1 MKILRVINSL
11 NIGGAERSVVSN
23 VPIHRKNGFDIDVL
37 LFNGN
42 RTHFY
47 EDLAKKKINII
58 SLGKNNNIYNPL
70 MIFKVAKYINNYDV
84 LHVSLFPALYW
95 VAFAKILTR
104 SKTKLIF
111 TEHNTINRR
120 MGNYFFEIFEQII
133 YKQYDRIVAISPE
146 ANESLSL
153 HLKNKIKVSTI
164 YNGVDVA
171 RVYKESKNLSD
182 FEVLKEKN
190 KNHKIILQV
199 ASFREQKDQDTIIKS
214 LPLLDENVH
223 VIFVGDGP
231 RMKICTDLAKS
242 MNVDHRI
249 SFLGIQNNV
258 HALYGLSDI
267 VVMSSHY
274 EGFGRAA
281 VEGMAAKKPL
291 LASNVAGL
299 AEIVKNHGI
308 LFEPGNYVELS
319 QIINKLLA
327 NKKLYDDV
335 ALKCFNRA
343 KDFDINKMVSAY
355 ENIYKTII

>member
-37 LFNGN
+37 VLNGS

-70 MIFKVAKYINNYDV
+70 MIFKVTKYINNYDV

-182 FEVLKEKN
+182 FDYVFNTYIENIKQSNMNNKELVDRERNLKIN
-190 KNHKIILQV
+190 KFIRDVYNM
-199 ASFREQKDQDTIIKS
+199 FMS
-214 LPLLDENVH
+214 L
-223 VIFVGDGP
+223 
-231 RMKICTDLAKS
+231 
-242 MNVDHRI
+242 
-249 SFLGIQNNV
+249 
-258 HALYGLSDI
+258 
-267 VVMSSHY
+267 SSHT
-274 EGFGRAA
+274 
-281 VEGMAAKKPL
+281 
-291 LASNVAGL
+291 
-299 AEIVKNHGI
+299 
-308 LFEPGNYVELS
+308 LS
-319 QIINKLLA
+319 RDIIA
-327 NKKLYDDV
+327 
-335 ALKCFNRA
+335 
-343 KDFDINKMVSAY
+343 
-355 ENIYKTII
+355 

>member
-37 LFNGN
+37 LLNGN

-171 RVYKESKNLSD
+171 RVFKESKNLSD

-199 ASFREQKDQDTIIKS
+199 ASFREQKDQDTLIKS
-214 LPLLDENVH
+214 LSLLDENVH